1 MTVKLKYCIYLSSFS
16 VWLALSNQIASAQ
29 KINPLPKERYQN
41 YTDYKSDNKQNS
53 FTIKNTF
60 REKLKEKFKN
70 YVVESNNQ
78 ASTEQQLS
86 DQFSSVSQKIRKG
99 KSIRNAIN
107 KLNAAKELNDND
119 SKLSKLNSEY
129 ILPPTIA
136 AQEKIHPFTTTLPL
150 NGIPISHLTEWELY
164 TGATFGDDTNTSISA
179 GGIVKIDGR
188 IIESLTKDNIYTV
201 DQKGSYLQLQRIRET
216 REVAV
221 TRNEPHTMLG
231 MQMQMSFTASC

>member
-78 ASTEQQLS
+78 AQNNSYPINFQVYPKRFAKGNRLEMQL
-86 DQFSSVSQKIRKG
+86 
-99 KSIRNAIN
+99 IN
-107 KLNAAKELNDND
+107 
-119 SKLSKLNSEY
+119 
-129 ILPPTIA
+129 
-136 AQEKIHPFTTTLPL
+136 
-150 NGIPISHLTEWELY
+150 
-164 TGATFGDDTNTSISA
+164 
-179 GGIVKIDGR
+179 
-188 IIESLTKDNIYTV
+188 
-201 DQKGSYLQLQRIRET
+201 
-216 REVAV
+216 
-221 TRNEPHTMLG
+221 
-231 MQMQMSFTASC
+231 